1 MAGKKVVK
9 LNRQFIRM
17 RLAQLDE
24 NPRSISD
31 RSGLG
36 IATWYRI
43 LNDSEWNWSA
53 ETLAA
58 LASDLGCS
66 PVDLIA
72 SEDDVSP
79 PFVVTAAMA

>member
-1 MAGKKVVK
+1 MASKRVVK

-24 NPRSISD
+24 SVRSISE
-31 RSGLG
+31 RSSLG

-43 LNDSEWNWSA
+43 MNEDEWNWSA

-58 LASDLGCS
+58 LANDLGCS
-66 PVDLIA
+66 SVDLIA
-72 SEDDVSP
+72 SEDAVS

>member
-1 MAGKKVVK
+1 MASKKVVR

-72 SEDDVSP
+72 QDEIAPSFAVA
-79 PFVVTAAMA
+79 TAMA